1 MPLAGLAQ
9 PAVGVERPAQGIG
22 GGQVVNGT
30 VDGVNRQALP
40 CVRIVPGPG
49 RVGQFHR
56 GAVHPLE
63 GGVGQLGA
71 GLGDRAAMDRLRLG
85 PQPAA
90 VGLAEERARLAVH
103 ALARAAGRQRQQK
116 DEKDRE
122 REFPLPDKRLRRCLD
137 AFRGKA
143 GGDQI
148 EERVE
153 KGGKLA

>member
-1 MPLAGLAQ
+1 MALAGLAQ
-9 PAVGVERPAQGIG
+9 PAVGVERLAQGIG
-22 GGQVVNGT
+22 GGQAVNGT

-40 CVRIVPGPG
+40 CVRIMLGPDL
-49 RVGQFHR
+49 VGQFHR
-56 GAVHPLE
+56 AVVRPLE
-63 GGVGQLGA
+63 GGVGQFGA
-71 GLGDRAAMDRLRLG
+71 GLGDRAAVDRLRPG

-90 VGLAEERARLAVH
+90 AGLAEERARLAVH
-103 ALARAAGRQRQQK
+103 ALALAAGRQRQQK
-116 DEKDRE
+116 DEEDGQ
-122 REFPLPDKRLRRCLD
+122 REFALPNEGIRRCLD